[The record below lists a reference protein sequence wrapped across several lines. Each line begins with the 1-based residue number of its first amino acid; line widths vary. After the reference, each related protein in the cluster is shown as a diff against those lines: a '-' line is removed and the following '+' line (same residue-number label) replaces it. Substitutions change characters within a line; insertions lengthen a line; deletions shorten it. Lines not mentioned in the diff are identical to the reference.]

1 MRELRP
7 MLVRSCSA
15 LSLVSLLAACGE
27 ERETIT
33 PTVGPITESIYASGV
48 VKAQGQYTVYPT
60 VSGTVTALLVQEGDT
75 VKAGQA
81 LLSIDDRN
89 SALGTRNAEAQ
100 LRLLEQNARDSGPV
114 LSQLRQAVQQARDR
128 YHVDSLNHARQQALW
143 AQQIGSRNELDQ
155 RELAYT
161 TSKAAYDRASEAL
174 VENRQRLRTELDVA
188 RNNAAISTAGND
200 DRTPRSLIEGIVY
213 DLLIE
218 PGELATT
225 QKALGD
231 HRQCH
236 RTLPGAGGGRVRHPP
251 GEARP
256 EGIHHAGQLRRTGLR
271 GRGHPHHPAH
281 GRTFAHLQGG
291 GALHR
296 PAAHPLPQ
304 SHCGGQH
311 RAAHQGAGPH
321 HPRRLPAG
329 GRFRPHRPGRAHLRH
344 PRCARDH
351 GEGGSPHRHR
361 RHHHPLQTVRERYRM
376 KLLLSIALTLL
387 RAKLKQSIVAAVGV
401 MFSITMFVTLLG
413 FMNGLNTLL
422 DGLILNRT
430 PHIRLYNELQA
441 SPTQPI
447 EHLGTARSGRCR

>member
-1 MRELRP
+1 

-225 QKALGD
+225 QKALAIIGSATELYLELEVD
-231 HRQCH
+231 EYDIRQVKPGLKAFITLDSYAGQAFAAEVTRIIPLMDERS
-236 RTLPGAGGGRVRHPP
+236 RTFKV
-251 GEARP
+251 EARFTDRP
-256 EGIHHAGQLRRTGLR
+256 PTLFPNLTAEASIVLRTKE
-271 GRGHPHHPAH
+271 
-281 GRTFAHLQGG
+281 Q
-291 GALHR
+291 ALTI
-296 PAAHPLPQ
+296 
-304 SHCGGQH
+304 
-311 RAAHQGAGPH
+311 
-321 HPRRLPAG
+321 PAG
-329 GRFRPHRPGRAHLRH
+329 YLL
-344 PRCARDH
+344 
-351 GEGGSPHRHR
+351 EG
-361 RHHHPLQTVRERYRM
+361 
-376 KLLLSIALTLL
+376 
-387 RAKLKQSIVAAVGV
+387 
-401 MFSITMFVTLLG
+401 
-413 FMNGLNTLL
+413 
-422 DGLILNRT
+422 D
-430 PHIRLYNELQA
+430 
-441 SPTQPI
+441 
-447 EHLGTARSGRCR
+447 